1 MVEQGEIAE
10 KGDISDDQ
18 REFIRNSRVMLD
30 IELQK
35 IEISELR

>member
-1 MVEQGEIAE
+1 MVEQGEILE

-18 REFIRNSRVMLD
+18 LEFIRNSRVMLD